1 MIKYENAGPAF
12 SYESGGSFELI
23 CGITLSDSL
32 VKCEKRYPK
41 HFNLHYMF
49 SQLLIH
55 WVVNAQFSEYM

>member
-32 VKCEKRYPK
+32 VKCEKCYPK
-41 HFNLHYMF
+41 HFN
-49 SQLLIH
+49 
-55 WVVNAQFSEYM
+55 